1 MENKKFLKENLEN
14 MKEADIF
21 KNFIENALFG
31 CNILINARETSEY
44 FLRPICEWESTLHVV
59 YDDYSINIVDE
70 ITEERTFW
78 SHATYCYQKAFLQ
91 FLIKKDK
98 EEGRKYFEGLEKFI
112 ESHIEEGKVIRDE
125 LKEEIFVLNGLLNLE
140 NVKFPDKEVK
150 EFNKDLK
157 IDKLFLNLYQSAIEK
172 QEESCIDKKDENNNE
187 KK

>member
-1 MENKKFLKENLEN
+1 MENKKFLKENFED
-14 MKEADIF
+14 MKESDIF
-21 KNFIENALFG
+21 KNFIENTLFG

-44 FLRPICEWESTLHVV
+44 FSRPIFEDELTLL
-59 YDDYSINIVDE
+59 YDDFSITIIDHATDE
-70 ITEERTFW
+70 KRLW
-78 SHATYCYQKAFLQ
+78 SHATYYYQKAFLQ

-125 LKEEIFVLNGLLNLE
+125 LKEEIFVLNDLLNLE
-140 NVKFPDKEVK
+140 NVKFPDKEVR

>member
-1 MENKKFLKENLEN
+1 MENKKFLKENLED

-21 KNFIENALFG
+21 KNFIENTLFG
-31 CNILINARETSEY
+31 SNIFVSTGETSEY
-44 FLRPICEWESTLHVV
+44 FSRPIFEDELTLL
-59 YDDYSINIVDE
+59 YDDYSINIVEE
-70 ITEERTFW
+70 ITGKRTFW
-78 SHATYCYQKAFLQ
+78 SHTTYCYQKAFLQ

-112 ESHIEEGKVIRDE
+112 ESHIEEGKAIRDE

-140 NVKFPDKEVK
+140 NVKFSDKEVK

-157 IDKLFLNLYQSAIEK
+157 IDKLFLNLYQSAITK
-172 QEESCIDKKDENNNE
+172 QEENNIEKQDEKDNE